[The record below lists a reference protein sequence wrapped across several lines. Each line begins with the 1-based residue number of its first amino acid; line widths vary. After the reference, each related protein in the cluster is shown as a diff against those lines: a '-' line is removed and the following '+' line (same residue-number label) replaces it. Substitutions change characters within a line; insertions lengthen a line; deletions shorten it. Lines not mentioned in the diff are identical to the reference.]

1 MNQSTNQPDMPQR
14 KATPEEFVP
23 IGTEDQALDL
33 ITLAKR
39 SIRGRLPITI
49 GIAAALGIVFAII
62 GYTRTG
68 LEYQSRVTILVQEN
82 IRSITGDTLDL
93 EGRFADFV
101 ERKSI
106 EFAADDVLLL
116 AADDPDLQRL
126 GWPGAE
132 RGASRLE
139 SAIRTE
145 FKKNKSFFTAT
156 STTDDPASARQAL
169 VSVVNAFQ
177 RQEDERN
184 SIAREESELNSA
196 IRDLDGQ
203 IQSINSSVQLATAQ
217 YGSSDLTTQIGS
229 LESELAAIQ
238 RELDELAIN
247 IKIKQD
253 QLADL
258 PEGGQVDPSQLR
270 AEDLADQDSQ
280 LATLLGQRNE
290 LDARIANLID
300 TFGSRYP
307 EIETIRAD
315 RQVLSRMI
323 EMRAEEVRKL
333 VAIGAATVDPNKLTL
348 QQLYEQ
354 QVLRQQIRSIRE
366 ERLRELRSAQDK
378 IAKDVEDMNR
388 LMQNRKTLEDRR
400 AELRLNR
407 SRQQQG
413 RTAPASPPTAA
424 VQLSDKRPLLAGVG
438 FVAGSMLGVAGVVAF
453 GSTRRQ
459 FRYVD
464 DLETIR
470 TLPPLLGTL
479 PELEKHD
486 PENERIAA
494 ASVHNLRNT
503 LQAIQGFGDNTSV
516 VIACTSA
523 EPGDG
528 KTTLI
533 QSLGASYALTGL
545 RTILVD
551 MDLIG
556 GGLSARLGLTGR
568 RGVAD
573 LLTGLE
579 PTKCIKHTQTDKLYA
594 MPIGDTAKC
603 RPEQLASRPIQQV
616 IDWLRE
622 RFDVILID
630 TGPVLGSLEA
640 GIVTSAADQVLL
652 VVARGQADGVV
663 QAAVARLERLGV
675 RSTGLV
681 FNRADPEDLRKSL
694 SAASVGA
701 PSMHQ
706 MPRRS
711 GERSLDMDR
720 SIVGSIPPQRT
731 ERVGTLD
738 PAEDET
744 GT

>member
-1 MNQSTNQPDMPQR
+1 MHDTDAPMR

-23 IGTEDQALDL
+23 LGTEDQALDL
-33 ITLAKR
+33 VTLAKR
-39 SIRGRLPITI
+39 SIRGRVPLTV
-49 GIAAALGIVFAII
+49 GIAAGLGILFAII

-68 LEYQSRVTILVQEN
+68 LEYQSRVTVFVREN
-82 IRSITGDTLDL
+82 IKTVTGDTIDI
-93 EGRFADFV
+93 EGRFTDYV
-101 ERKSI
+101 ERKAE
-106 EFAADDVLLL
+106 EFRSNEVLLF
-116 AADDPDLQRL
+116 AADDPDLKSI

-132 RGASRLE
+132 RGATKLRE
-139 SAIRTE
+139 SIATD
-145 FKKNKSFFTAT
+145 FKRNKSFFTAI
-156 STTDDPASARQAL
+156 STTNDPKSAREALVAVVEAFQKYEDSKNSIAAQENELNQLIRDHDTSIQAL
-169 VSVVNAFQ
+169 
-177 RQEDERN
+177 RN
-184 SIAREESELNSA
+184 SI
-196 IRDLDGQ
+196 
-203 IQSINSSVQLATAQ
+203 QLSTEQ
-217 YGSSDLTTQIGS
+217 YGTTDLSQLIQV
-229 LESELAAIQ
+229 LEEDRGLVQNEIDNLQAEINQRERLAPIDRPEAVDPAQLSPEQMASQDAELAALIRQ
-238 RELDELAIN
+238 R
-247 IKIKQD
+247 D
-253 QLADL
+253 QI
-258 PEGGQVDPSQLR
+258 R
-270 AEDLADQDSQ
+270 AQITILT
-280 LATLLGQRNE
+280 ATK
-290 LDARIANLID
+290 
-300 TFGSRYP
+300 GSRYP
-307 EIETIRAD
+307 EIELLRGQEQVYQLQIEDRA
-315 RQVLSRMI
+315 
-323 EMRAEEVRKL
+323 KL
-333 VAIGAATVDPNKLTL
+333 V
-348 QQLYEQ
+348 
-354 QVLRQQIRSIRE
+354 R
-366 ERLRELRSAQDK
+366 DK
-378 IAKDVEDMNR
+378 IALGETSVSPEVLSLEGLHNTLALKLSVRAAKDEKLKELRAVNETIFNDQGDLER
-388 LMQNRKTLEDRR
+388 LSRFRDELEDQR
-400 AELRLNR
+400 AELRLN
-407 SRQQQG
+407 QG
-413 RTAPASPPTAA
+413 RRQEGRIEIVSPPTAA
-424 VQLSDKRPLLAGVG
+424 AQAPDKRPLLAAMGLI
-438 FVAGSMLGVAGVVAF
+438 AGAFMGVAGVVAL
-453 GSTRRQ
+453 GSMKRQ

-470 TLPPLLGTL
+470 SLPPLLGTL

-494 ASVHNLRNT
+494 VSVHNLRNT
-503 LQAIQGFGDNTSV
+503 LQAIQGYGDNTSV

-594 MPIGDTAKC
+594 MPVGDTSKC

-622 RFDVILID
+622 RFDVILMD

-640 GIVTSAADQVLL
+640 GIVTAAADQVLL
-652 VVARGQADGVV
+652 VVARGQSDNVV

-681 FNRADPEDLRKSL
+681 FNRADPEDLRRSL

-706 MPRRS
+706 MPRSRQ
-711 GERSLDMDR
+711 GERSLDADR
-720 SIVGSIPPQRT
+720 SIVGSIPPPKA

-738 PAEDET
+738 TAEDET

>member
-1 MNQSTNQPDMPQR
+1 MHESDAPNRKPTPD
-14 KATPEEFVP
+14 EFIP

-33 ITLAKR
+33 VTLAKR
-39 SIRGRLPITI
+39 SIRGRVPLTLI
-49 GIAAALGIVFAII
+49 IAGSLGLIFALI

-68 LEYQSRVTILVQEN
+68 LEYQSRVTVFVREN
-82 IRSITGDTLDL
+82 IQTVTGDQIDI
-93 EGRFADFV
+93 EGRFTDYV
-101 ERKSI
+101 ERKAEEFRSN
-106 EFAADDVLLL
+106 EVLLFAADD
-116 AADDPDLQRL
+116 ADLQGI

-132 RGASRLE
+132 RGATRLRE
-139 SAIRTE
+139 TITTE
-145 FKKNKSFFTAT
+145 FKRNKSFFTAT
-156 STTDDPASARQAL
+156 STTNDPRTAREAL
-169 VSVVNAFQ
+169 VSVVEAFMKYEESKNSIAA
-177 RQEDERN
+177 QENELNQLIRDHETNIQGLRN
-184 SIAREESELNSA
+184 SI
-196 IRDLDGQ
+196 
-203 IQSINSSVQLATAQ
+203 QLSTEQ
-217 YGSSDLTTQIGS
+217 YGTTDLSQLIRVLEEDRGLVQKQIED
-229 LESELAAIQ
+229 LQAEIQQ
-238 RELDELAIN
+238 REQQAPLDR
-247 IKIKQD
+247 
-253 QLADL
+253 
-258 PEGGQVDPSQLR
+258 PETVDPSQLR
-270 AEDLADQDSQ
+270 PEQMAAQD
-280 LATLLGQRNE
+280 GE
-290 LDARIANLID
+290 LANLIRQRD
-300 TFGSRYP
+300 QIRAQIEILIETKGSRYP
-307 EIETIRAD
+307 EIDLLRSQE
-315 RQVLSRMI
+315 QVYNLQI
-323 EMRAEEVRKL
+323 ERRAELVRGLIEEGK
-333 VAIGAATVDPNKLTL
+333 ATVDPAALSLQGLYDTLALKISLRSTRDEKLK
-348 QQLYEQ
+348 E
-354 QVLRQQIRSIRE
+354 LRGVNENISKDQSSL
-366 ERLRELRSAQDK
+366 ERLVRTRDE
-378 IAKDVEDMNR
+378 
-388 LMQNRKTLEDRR
+388 LEDQR
-400 AELRLNR
+400 AELRLNQR
-407 SRQQQG
+407 RRQEG
-413 RTAPASPPTAA
+413 RIEIVSPPSAA
-424 VQLSDKRPLLAGVG
+424 AQAPDKRPLLAGMG
-438 FVAGSMLGVAGVVAF
+438 FVAGAFMGVAGVVAL
-453 GSTRRQ
+453 GSMKRQ

-470 TLPPLLGTL
+470 SLPPLLGTL

-486 PENERIAA
+486 PDNERIAA
-494 ASVHNLRNT
+494 VSVHNLRNT
-503 LQAIQGFGDNTSV
+503 LQAIQGYGDNTSV

-594 MPIGDTAKC
+594 MPIGDTTKC

-622 RFDVILID
+622 RFDVILMD

-640 GIVTSAADQVLL
+640 GIVTAAADQVLL
-652 VVARGQADGVV
+652 VVARGQADAVV
-663 QAAVARLERLGV
+663 QAAVSRLERLGV

-681 FNRADPEDLRKSL
+681 FNRADPEDLRRSL

-706 MPRRS
+706 MPRRQ

-720 SIVGSIPPQRT
+720 SIVGSIPPPKP

-738 PAEDET
+738 AAEDET